1 MSAFG
6 GAMSTACHRIEVYEP
21 FEYDGPNPLIV
32 AGRGLLVTPDK
43 KDAYLLDLDVPLNI
57 DGVKYKQII
66 VRPRYPDPIERV
78 TESNCTVLIL
88 LVKDG
93 CSPEVG
99 SEFQYNDIQNWGI
112 GKISLKKNGT
122 G

>member
-1 MSAFG
+1 MSI
-6 GAMSTACHRIEVYEP
+6 ACHRIEVYEP
-21 FEYDGPNPLIV
+21 FEYDGPNPLMV
-32 AGRGLLVTPDK
+32 TGRGLLVTPDK
-43 KDAYLLDLDVPLNI
+43 KDAYLLDLRAPLDIN
-57 DGVKYKQII
+57 GVNYRQVI

-88 LVKDG
+88 LVKEG

-99 SEFQYNDIQNWGI
+99 SEFQYNDILNWGI

-122 G
+122 V

>member
-1 MSAFG
+1 
-6 GAMSTACHRIEVYEP
+6 MSTACHRIEVYEP
-21 FEYDGPNPLIV
+21 FEYDGPNPLMV
-32 AGRGLLVTPDK
+32 TGRGLLVTPDK
-43 KDAYLLDLDVPLNI
+43 KDAYLLDLSAPLDI
-57 DGVKYKQII
+57 DGVKYRQVI

-88 LVKDG
+88 LVKEG

-122 G
+122 V